1 METID
6 NIIYFESDE
15 EFEDFCIAPYGV
27 IVYINNGT
35 IPTWKGVY
43 SDQYKDAIQKG
54 MTFII
59 KDEESVVFERKCVSK
74 RVPIQGT
81 GRNALV
87 QLSVQNLEQYFEDFD
102 D

>member
-1 METID
+1 METVD
-6 NIIYFESDE
+6 NFIYFESDE

-27 IVYINNGT
+27 IEYININNGT

-54 MTFII
+54 MTFVI
-59 KDEESVVFERKCVSK
+59 KDEDSVVFKHKCVSK

-81 GRNALV
+81 GSNATV
-87 QLSVQNLEQYFEDFD
+87 QLSVQNLEQYFED
-102 D
+102 

>member
-6 NIIYFESDE
+6 NIIHFESDE

-27 IVYINNGT
+27 INNGT

-59 KDEESVVFERKCVSK
+59 KDEDTVVFKRKCVSK

-87 QLSVQNLEQYFEDFD
+87 QLSVQNLEPYFEDFED
-102 D
+102 